1 MRTLELSGGLQLSY
15 SIRNSKMQIEFQDIL
30 KIIDELK
37 LEGNEVVFLSA
48 GLGNFGEITQI
59 KSVNDY
65 YSRFTLELSRRLPS
79 GVIIVPTYS
88 YSFSSTFEASHFCPE
103 STNSSLG
110 VYSNWFLRNSAE
122 FRSVDPMVSCAF
134 SNNKF
139 SHFGAL
145 KNSSYGVGSIF
156 ENLLLTPHPVKIL
169 NFGLGV
175 KWMPFIHY
183 LDYICESPYRYKK
196 MFRGTIEQ
204 NGKARETLW
213 EYHVAAR
220 HPNCAG
226 TGEKNG
232 RMALESGLWRSWTL
246 GKARV
251 HLTDYKEYFEF
262 SLQQT
267 KLDPWNLARGPQ
279 LSLEEI
285 ERMRRVDLS
294 GEDNSRISNKKR

>member
-1 MRTLELSGGLQLSY
+1 
-15 SIRNSKMQIEFQDIL
+15 MQIEFQDIL

-48 GLGNFGEITQI
+48 GLGNFGEISQI
-59 KSVNDY
+59 KSVNDC

-139 SHFGAL
+139 SHLGAL

-156 ENLLLTPHPVKIL
+156 ENLLITPHPVKIL

-183 LDYICESPYRYKK
+183 LDYICDSPYRYKK

-204 NGKARETLW
+204 DGKARETLW

>member
-1 MRTLELSGGLQLSY
+1 
-15 SIRNSKMQIEFQDIL
+15 MQIKFQSIVS
-30 KIIDELK
+30 IIDELR

-48 GLGNFGEITQI
+48 GLGNFGEVTQT
-59 KSVNDY
+59 KSVRDY
-65 YSRFTLELSRRLPS
+65 YSRFTSELSYRLPS

-103 STNSSLG
+103 STHSSLG
-110 VYSNWFLRNSAE
+110 VYSNWFLRNSSE

-134 SNNKF
+134 SSNKF
-139 SHFGAL
+139 SHLGVL

-156 ENLLLTPHPVKIL
+156 ENLLLTHHPVKIL

-183 LDYICESPYRYKK
+183 LDYVCDSPYRYKK
-196 MFRGTIEQ
+196 IFRGTIEQ
-204 NGKARETLW
+204 NGEASETFW

-232 RMALESGLWRSWTL
+232 RLGLESGLWRSWTL

-251 HLTDYKEYFEF
+251 HLTDYKDYFEF
-262 SLQQT
+262 SLRQT
-267 KLDPWNLARGPQ
+267 KLNPWNLAQGPE

-285 ERMRRVDLS
+285 ERLKRVDLS
-294 GEDNSRISNKKR
+294 GEYISRFNDEKQ

>member
-1 MRTLELSGGLQLSY
+1 
-15 SIRNSKMQIEFQDIL
+15 MQIKFQNIL
-30 KIIDELK
+30 SIIDELK

-48 GLGNFGEITQI
+48 GLGNFGEVSQT
-59 KSVNDY
+59 KSVDDY
-65 YSRFTLELSRRLPS
+65 YSKFTSELSRRLPL

-88 YSFSSTFEASHFCPE
+88 YSFSTNVEVSHFCPE
-103 STNSSLG
+103 TTNSSLG
-110 VYSNWFLRNSAE
+110 VYSNWFLRNSSE

-134 SNNKF
+134 SNNKL
-139 SHFGAL
+139 SNLGVL
-145 KNSSYGVGSIF
+145 KNSSYGAGSIF

-175 KWMPFIHY
+175 KWMPFIHH
-183 LDYICESPYRYKK
+183 LDYICDSPYRYRK

-204 NGKARETLW
+204 DGKARETLW

-232 RMALESGLWRSWTL
+232 RLALERGLWRSWTL

-251 HLTDYKEYFEF
+251 HLTDYKKYFEF
-262 SLQQT
+262 SLEQT
-267 KLDPWNLARGPQ
+267 KLHPWNLAQGPE
-279 LSLEEI
+279 LSLEAI
-285 ERMRRVDLS
+285 ERMKRVDLS
-294 GEDNSRISNKKR
+294 GENNTRIGVEKR